1 MIVILLN
8 SSVVSTVVM
17 TICRLVI
24 GILKLVWACYA
35 VGEKRLADKDRVF
48 SEDFHSLVSFH

>member
-1 MIVILLN
+1 MIVILIN
-8 SSVVSTVVM
+8 SSAVSTVVM

-35 VGEKRLADKDRVF
+35 VGEKRLAEGDRVF
-48 SEDFHSLVSFH
+48 EVFTDW